1 MLMQIERM
9 YYPVRTL
16 GYGTRFGI
24 WTIGCPRC
32 CPNCS
37 NPELQKP
44 NPDKCI
50 EVSSILSLINQYKE
64 KIDGV
69 TITGGDPLLQA
80 EALRELL
87 LGIEE
92 VGIQDTL
99 VYTGYTLDEI
109 QSDYKMNKILD
120 YIGVLIDGPYIDA
133 LNDNKSIRGSTNQ
146 HIIVLRK
153 SLSDRYRNVDEW
165 HRKSQT
171 IYTDNSLY
179 SIGIPHNEKW
189 SYE

>member
-1 MLMQIERM
+1 MLMQIDRM

-50 EVSSILSLINQYKE
+50 EVSSILSLISQYKE

-69 TITGGDPLLQA
+69 TITGGDPLMQT
-80 EALRELL
+80 EALRKLL

-99 VYTGYTLDEI
+99 VYTGFTLDEI
-109 QSDYKMNKILD
+109 QSDYKMNRILA

-133 LNDNKSIRGSTNQ
+133 LNDNKSIRGSSNQ

-153 SLSDRYRNVDEW
+153 SLSDRYENVDEW

-179 SIGIPHNEKW
+179 SIGIPHNEK
-189 SYE
+189 